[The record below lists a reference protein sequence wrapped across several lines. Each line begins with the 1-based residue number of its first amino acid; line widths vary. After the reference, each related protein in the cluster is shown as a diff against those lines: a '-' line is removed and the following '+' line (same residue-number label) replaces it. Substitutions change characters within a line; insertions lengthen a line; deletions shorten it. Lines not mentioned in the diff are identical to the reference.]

1 MTDGLG
7 RLWAG
12 WRNAYVTAADE
23 GGAGSADP
31 LEDVGVAIGEG
42 QVAGCVLCRLTAPGA
57 PDRAANVVWRGKRCA
72 AVLNAYPYTSGH
84 LMVLPVRH
92 VADLEALEPAEASE
106 LWAGVTDAVVA
117 IKAAY
122 RPSGVNVGL
131 NLGRSAGAGVPGHLH
146 VHALPR
152 WDGDTNFMTTTAGV
166 RVLPEALPDSWDKLR
181 AAWPNP

>member
-1 MTDGLG
+1 MSDGLG

-12 WRNAYVTAADE
+12 WRNAYVTGTLDGATAD
-23 GGAGSADP
+23 SV
-31 LEDVGVAIGEG
+31 EDVSAEVGEG
-42 QVAGCVLCRLTAPGA
+42 QVAGCVLCRITAPR
-57 PDRAANVVWRGKRCA
+57 PSDQSANILWRGRRCA

-92 VADLEALEPAEASE
+92 VADLEDLEPAESAE
-106 LWAGVTDAVVA
+106 LWAGVTSAVIA

-122 RPSGVNVGL
+122 RPGGVNVGL

-166 RVLPEALPDSWDKLR
+166 RVLPEALPDSWAKLR
-181 AAWPNP
+181 AAWPD

>member
-1 MTDGLG
+1 MSDGLG

-12 WRNAYVTAADE
+12 WRNAYVTGTVRSE
-23 GGAGSADP
+23 TP
-31 LEDVGVAIGEG
+31 EPVEDIDVVVGEG
-42 QVAGCVLCRLTAPGA
+42 QVPGCVLCRLTAPGL
-57 PDRAANVVWRGKRCA
+57 PERAANVVWRGARCA

-92 VADLEALEPAEASE
+92 VADLEDLAPDESAE
-106 LWAGVTDAVVA
+106 LWAGVTHAVVA

-122 RPSGVNVGL
+122 RPGGVNVGL

-146 VHALPR
+146 VHVLPR

-166 RVLPEALPDSWDKLR
+166 RVLPETLADTWEKVR
-181 AAWPNP
+181 AAWPA